1 MHDPSSLR
9 EQARRCRVLSK
20 TAVEPEV
27 IEQLRVWAVELARKP
42 SKRSGAQRRKKRA
55 SFWYSDRTG
64 VQRRDRGSADSS
76 YPATAATPQHPC
88 ISDSPRL
95 TPTATRSATAAA
107 TAPVPQHRWEL
118 TTAQERGLIWNIRGT

>member
-42 SKRSGAQRRKKRA
+42 SKRSGAQPRKKRA
-55 SFWYSDRTG
+55 SCQYSRS
-64 VQRRDRGSADSS
+64 RRDRDSAGI
-76 YPATAATPQHPC
+76 PAPGH
-88 ISDSPRL
+88 SRMR
-95 TPTATRSATAAA
+95 PTAKVLGLKARF
-107 TAPVPQHRWEL
+107 RC
-118 TTAQERGLIWNIRGT
+118 RGCGAMGSWKPSVN